1 MTEPITPLATAAG
14 PVTQLIQVQYDPS
27 SLTLTVSRPL
37 VLIYPGDTVVWSF
50 LGIPE
55 GWTPWIEFRRVGNEA
70 FVGPL
75 TGLTQ
80 AEGAIWGLCRTSDW
94 TGTDP
99 VSFEYRATMQRGFA
113 TGWDTEGS
121 IVWSKSVRLVVQPN
135 QSGAEI
141 AYTVA
146 PGSEPQQLLVLPEE
160 IQILRDGDVMV
171 WQFPSDLAEGGLD
184 AWRPRI
190 KFRRY
195 EGTGTVPNQQLGPF
209 AALSILP
216 GSIRGTGNNGVTGL
230 YFFEVAL
237 VSVSTGEIG
246 WLSSGDPVIDNRNGV
261 DIPD

>member
-1 MTEPITPLATAAG
+1 MAEPNTSLAVAAG
-14 PVTQLIQVQYDPS
+14 PVTQLIQVQYDSS

-37 VLIYPGDTVVWSF
+37 VVLNPGDTVVWSF

-55 GWTPWIEFRRVGNEA
+55 GWTPWIEFRRVGNES

-75 TGLTQ
+75 SGLTQ
-80 AEGAIWGLCRTSDW
+80 APGAIWGLCRTSGW

-121 IVWSKSVRLVVQPN
+121 MVWSKPVHLEVQPN
-135 QSGAEI
+135 QSGQEI
-141 AYTVA
+141 TYTVA
-146 PGSEPQQLLVLPEE
+146 QGPESRQLLVQPQE
-160 IQILRDGDVMV
+160 IQVLKEGDVIV
-171 WQFPSDLAEGGLD
+171 WQFPSDLSEGTD

-190 KFRRY
+190 KFHRY
-195 EGTGTVPNQQLGPF
+195 EGAGTMPNQQLGPF
-209 AALSILP
+209 ASLTILP
-216 GSIRGTGNNGVTGL
+216 GQIRGTGNSGVNGL

-246 WLSSGDPVIDNRNGV
+246 WLSSGDPVIDNRGGV
-261 DIPD
+261 IIPPS